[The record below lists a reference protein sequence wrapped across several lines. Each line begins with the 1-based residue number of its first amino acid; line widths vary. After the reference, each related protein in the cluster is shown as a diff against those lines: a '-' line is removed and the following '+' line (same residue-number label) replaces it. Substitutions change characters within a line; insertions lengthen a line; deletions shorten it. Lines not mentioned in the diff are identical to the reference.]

1 MMNSTPQSVGY
12 FSRRMSRLAA
22 HPATMPMTMKMR
34 MVHMTGGAPVQL
46 RRRRARGFYRIAR
59 PRRLTR

>member
-1 MMNSTPQSVGY
+1 MMPAISEPETPMMKRTPQSVGY

-34 MVHMTGGAPVQL
+34 MVHMLRVAP
-46 RRRRARGFYRIAR
+46 
-59 PRRLTR
+59 